1 MVLFEFN
8 EEKNI
13 LLKEERGVNFEDV
26 LEAIKNGDILDNI
39 ENKKYKNQKVYVI
52 KIKKYAYA
60 VPYIVTK
67 EGNIFLK
74 TLYPSRKLTKQY
86 INKHNE

>member
-13 LLKEERGVNFEDV
+13 LLKEERGVNFEDI

>member
-1 MVLFEFN
+1 MLVSFGSGAGSDAFYMETTDLI
-8 EEKNI
+8 EEKRN
-13 LLKEERGVNFEDV
+13 LAKTT
-26 LEAIKNGDILDNI
+26 KQYI

>member
-1 MVLFEFN
+1 MILFEFN

-26 LEAIKNGDILDNI
+26 LEVIKKGDTLDNI
-39 ENKKYKNQKVYVI
+39 ENKKYKNQKIYVI
-52 KIKKYAYA
+52 KMKSYIYA
-60 VPYIVTK
+60 VPYVVTK

-74 TLYPSRKLTKQY
+74 TIYPSRKLTKQY
-86 INKHNE
+86 LNQ

>member
-1 MVLFEFN
+1 MVLFGFN

-13 LLKEERGVNFEDV
+13 LLKEERGVNFEDI